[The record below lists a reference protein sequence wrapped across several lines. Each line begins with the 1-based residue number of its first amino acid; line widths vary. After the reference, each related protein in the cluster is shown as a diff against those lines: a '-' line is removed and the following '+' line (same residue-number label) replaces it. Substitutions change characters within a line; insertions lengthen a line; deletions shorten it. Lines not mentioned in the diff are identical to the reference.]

1 MGVDLG
7 LQAADLGVGQQAFG
21 NLDVFQ
27 LKLGREEVAKPL
39 GQLEK
44 QQIQRFAGRAVKF
57 EGPDHV
63 AALVQGDY
71 DGRGEGT
78 ARMAASD
85 IGLVADERGL
95 ARFQNRARG
104 VGDDGAAGLVV
115 VVALADVG
123 QNARLVG
130 DGHCADRDPC
140 MDDARRG
147 HGAFRSQAGAQMA
160 DRGVGDVE
168 DLLGLDRILPG
179 LVAEDHVDDLP
190 AGLHIPKGHIVSKKK
205 CLEVI
210 PDLATEN
217 LHGASVWYDVLAVNT
232 ERVVLEYVLQ
242 SVNHGALAANYVEA
256 TGIEKGADELY
267 HVTVLDKLSQQKH
280 LIKTRFIVNAAGP
293 WLEDCL
299 HVHQESVKKQKW
311 ALALNVVSRKKIF
324 ADFAVALE
332 GQRKYEDKDA
342 LIRRGKRLYFFVPW
356 RGHTMIGTNYEES
369 SMSPDCLQ
377 VKREMI
383 QDMVD
388 EINAIYPPAQLK
400 YEDISFFHAGLLPM
414 RGKSEESNIQLEKSS
429 TFFEHKESNFSRVLS
444 VKGVK
449 YTTAPHI
456 AHEIVCFLKKQYPPL
471 LSKQRQKESSSHAG
485 QYNANE
491 SALQGML
498 EKKYGQRALQILQ
511 FLRAEQDDDIWI
523 DKDAQLLKAEVNY
536 LISEEMV
543 CTLSDII
550 FRRTGLGT
558 ADRPERKL
566 LVNLSDF
573 MGKILGWDEA
583 RKEEEREEVLHRYS
597 PLVYKEA

>member
-1 MGVDLG
+1 MTRDIKKLSSDIFDVLVIGGGVHGATIAYHTATSGYRTAIIEKNDFCGATSANSLKILHGG
-7 LQAADLGVGQQAFG
+7 LRYLQHL
-21 NLDVFQ
+21 NI
-27 LKLGREEVAKPL
+27 KRMRHS
-39 GQLEK
+39 
-44 QQIQRFAGRAVKF
+44 I
-57 EGPDHV
+57 
-63 AALVQGDY
+63 
-71 DGRGEGT
+71 T
-78 ARMAASD
+78 ARREMMHLAPY
-85 IGLVADERGL
+85 LVEPL
-95 ARFQNRARG
+95 
-104 VGDDGAAGLVV
+104 
-115 VVALADVG
+115 
-123 QNARLVG
+123 
-130 DGHCADRDPC
+130 PC
-140 MDDARRG
+140 MMPLYGKGLRG
-147 HGAFRSQAGAQMA
+147 KKVMQGALFLNDCISW
-160 DRGVGDVE
+160 DRN
-168 DLLGLDRILPG
+168 
-179 LVAEDHVDDLP
+179 HDLP

-210 PDLATEN
+210 PDLETEN